1 MWRVTNVFGTSSVSC
16 CCYCA
21 YLTSKTVLF
30 SPAGAADA
38 ALSRPSL
45 VHRLLNSGVGRALMR
60 RRLLVSA
67 LLTCTHRA
75 QGFMTPAATAV
86 LRESTASCACVESQ
100 AATTATLPVSEAPQ
114 VRAIRGPTRVLS
126 REEAAALPPAERWM
140 RIAGPTQVLFSDEHI
155 VVCSKESGLLS
166 VPGIAVKDSLATRI
180 AVQFD
185 QDRIGEL
192 LCCVVLAVL
201 LL

>member
-1 MWRVTNVFGTSSVSC
+1 
-16 CCYCA
+16 
-21 YLTSKTVLF
+21 
-30 SPAGAADA
+30 
-38 ALSRPSL
+38 
-45 VHRLLNSGVGRALMR
+45 
-60 RRLLVSA
+60 
-67 LLTCTHRA
+67 
-75 QGFMTPAATAV
+75 MTPAATAV

-100 AATTATLPVSEAPQ
+100 ADAATTATLPASEAPP
-114 VRAIRGPTRVLS
+114 VRALRGPTRVLS

-192 LCCVVLAVL
+192 QCCVVLAAML
-201 LL
+201 

>member
-1 MWRVTNVFGTSSVSC
+1 VVFETRAFTELLVHRLCSIDLRD
-16 CCYCA
+16 Y
-21 YLTSKTVLF
+21 LF
-30 SPAGAADA
+30 SRPVGS
-38 ALSRPSL
+38 ALSRPSF
-45 VHRLLNSGVGRALMR
+45 VHRDFEVLGLGCALMR

-67 LLTCTHRA
+67 LLTCANRT

-86 LRESTASCACVESQ
+86 LRESTASCACAETQ
-100 AATTATLPVSEAPQ
+100 ATAATTAAVLVAGEAQQ
-114 VRAIRGPTRVLS
+114 VRAVRGPTRVLT

-185 QDRIGEL
+185 QDRIG
-192 LCCVVLAVL
+192 
-201 LL
+201 